1 MTIKQIKLSIAG
13 AAVLLIIGYTL
24 YKAAS
29 GQPIGSSEVYSLAFV
44 LSLFLSAAAWG
55 HKGDDD
61 GIRQDEELG
70 RRISEKSGLIGYYV
84 MLALLLI
91 AIVVEQTLQGTSSI
105 SLLILLAIGVCLHPL
120 IEFMQV
126 RKYR

>member
-1 MTIKQIKLSIAG
+1 MTSKQIKLSIAG
-13 AAVLLIIGYTL
+13 AAALVIIGYTL
-24 YKAAS
+24 YKAAR

-61 GIRQDEELG
+61 RIRQDEELG

-91 AIVVEQTLQGTSSI
+91 AIVAEQALQGTSSM